1 MVDPIIIKKSPNA
14 DSRTAKE
21 GFSIEELEAS
31 TINHISDVEK
41 ALLRFELMLSA
52 AGQLHDFTKRAYL
65 EEFYAD
71 MLSLKPGDEFK
82 DGKWYQMHIHR
93 ERHHLLSNAPDD
105 INLIDVLEYI
115 SDCVMAGLAR
125 SGEVSELV
133 IPDEMLQ
140 KAFNNTVELLKRQ
153 VTVQGEV
160 EA

>member
-65 EEFYAD
+65 EEFYDA
-71 MLSLKPGDEFK
+71 LVTKEPGEDVK
-82 DGKWYQMHIHR
+82 DSKWYQMHVHR

-105 INLIDVLEYI
+105 VNLVDVLEYI
-115 SDCVMAGLAR
+115 ADGVMAGLAR
-125 SGEVSELV
+125 SGEVYDMTL
-133 IPDEMLQ
+133 PDEMLQ
-140 KAFNNTVELLKRQ
+140 KAFTNTVELLKRQ

>member
-31 TINHISDVEK
+31 TNNHISDVEK

-52 AGQLHDFTKRAYL
+52 AGQSHDFTKLAYL

-82 DGKWYQMHIHR
+82 DGKWYQMHI
-93 ERHHLLSNAPDD
+93 LS
-105 INLIDVLEYI
+105 
-115 SDCVMAGLAR
+115 
-125 SGEVSELV
+125 
-133 IPDEMLQ
+133 
-140 KAFNNTVELLKRQ
+140 
-153 VTVQGEV
+153 
-160 EA
+160 